1 MVKYEMTSTCVSSE
15 PYREL
20 ALVGL
25 RGWGFIRS
33 RDQDEEQRVSVVCV
47 CGWGGECPNILGNR
61 SANHGCP
68 FIHRPPCLGTHFLC
82 RTEPGQQR
90 LTAVPGDLDTVT

>member
-1 MVKYEMTSTCVSSE
+1 MTSTCVSSE

-47 CGWGGECPNILGNR
+47 CGWGGGVPI
-61 SANHGCP
+61 
-68 FIHRPPCLGTHFLC
+68 FLGTGLPTMAALSSTGLPALAPTFCAELS
-82 RTEPGQQR
+82 
-90 LTAVPGDLDTVT
+90 LASNV